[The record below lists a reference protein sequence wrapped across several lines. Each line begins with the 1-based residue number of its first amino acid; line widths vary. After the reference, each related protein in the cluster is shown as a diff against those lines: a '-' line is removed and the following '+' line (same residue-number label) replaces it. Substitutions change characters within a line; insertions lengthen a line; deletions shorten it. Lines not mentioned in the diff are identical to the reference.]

1 MWSFLKQADQG
12 RKKDDKKDEKKCAG
26 KARSFLQS
34 WKINREWLKYE
45 GGVMFCSICRGEE
58 GDSSQTGAASKKVN
72 SFVQGTTN
80 FKLETIKDHEISKA
94 HRSNSLKV
102 RNRDKPVQETP
113 ADVALSSLNKVQM
126 DRVKLLIRNT
136 HAIMKNARPFTDQR

>member
-1 MWSFLKQADQG
+1 MREVLCSAVFVEE
-12 RKKDDKKDEKKCAG
+12 RKEIPHK
-26 KARSFLQS
+26 LV
-34 WKINREWLKYE
+34 LP
-45 GGVMFCSICRGEE
+45 V
-58 GDSSQTGAASKKVN
+58 KKVN

-113 ADVALSSLNKVQM
+113 AGVALSSLNKVQM
-126 DRVKLLIRNT
+126 DRVKLLMRNT
-136 HAIMKNARPFTDQR
+136 HAIMKNARPFTDYEWMCR

>member
-1 MWSFLKQADQG
+1 
-12 RKKDDKKDEKKCAG
+12 
-26 KARSFLQS
+26 
-34 WKINREWLKYE
+34 
-45 GGVMFCSICRGEE
+45 MFCSICRGEE

-113 ADVALSSLNKVQM
+113 AGVALS
-126 DRVKLLIRNT
+126 
-136 HAIMKNARPFTDQR
+136 HAFSISFWESWARAYCTIL